1 METKNIFQIIAE
13 GIGNTNQNVVDLY
26 ALVKEIKTKVDEMHD
41 VLFPPTMSN
50 TEPKAPATNEDGD
63 EK

>member
-1 METKNIFQIIAE
+1 METKNIFSVIAE

-41 VLFPPTMSN
+41 VLFPPT
-50 TEPKAPATNEDGD
+50 AQATNEDGD

>member
-1 METKNIFQIIAE
+1 METKNIFSVIAE

-26 ALVKEIKTKVDEMHD
+26 ALVKEIKTKVDEIHD
-41 VLFPPTMSN
+41 VLFP
-50 TEPKAPATNEDGD
+50 PATNEDGD